1 MRFFWFSTDILFNF
15 LSKFVTQYIDW
26 TTFEP
31 LAEIERDYKERQLN
45 SAWEIGLDIVERQ
58 YVLLG

>member
-1 MRFFWFSTDILFNF
+1 LFNF